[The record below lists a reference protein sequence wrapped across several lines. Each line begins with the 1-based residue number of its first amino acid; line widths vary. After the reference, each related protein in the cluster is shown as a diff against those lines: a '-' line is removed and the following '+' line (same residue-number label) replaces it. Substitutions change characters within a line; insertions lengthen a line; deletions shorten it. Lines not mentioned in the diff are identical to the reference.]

1 MADDLTI
8 SPPPAQTQ
16 ERKGCPRCGA
26 GVTLPRTY
34 CPRCGAALQT
44 EPPVADEWP
53 APPTGLTQVGYI
65 VLTAIGALIALA
77 GLGYLAYTLIAGG
90 QTLDGA
96 LSISAAGI
104 GAAVAWFS
112 VRALNRRRWRPLS
125 LPSEW
130 VWLGTM
136 LVVWGAGLGVVYV
149 APALSRWAFPP
160 LIVVGAWVTSL
171 LFLSATVHGLVSP
184 AGRKALTGRLA
195 AHHRVFLSAFVSASF
210 STILSLVLEAVAF
223 LAILAVMLA
232 TTHLIGD
239 QSTFD
244 LVMRAAEDPQA
255 LERLEE
261 SITRSPAALAGVG
274 CLLVVVA
281 PAIEE
286 FLKALPLF
294 FFVRQE
300 NGLSERMAILIGV
313 AGGIGFAF
321 AENVG
326 YLAVLTEEWGLSFW
340 FRAAAAM
347 MHGAA
352 SGFVGRA
359 WYRGVKRGRWGA
371 MLLDLCRGWG
381 IHAFW
386 NALAVVVGWFAY
398 REVMEGVLFTVG
410 IGMVPLAI
418 LFAVMARWGIW
429 VNET

>member
-8 SPPPAQTQ
+8 SPAPAQTEQ
-16 ERKGCPRCGA
+16 RIPCPRCGVGVAAPRDFCPRCGA
-26 GVTLPRTY
+26 PMQAE
-34 CPRCGAALQT
+34 PAAAQDGCVIL
-44 EPPVADEWP
+44 
-53 APPTGLTQVGYI
+53 I
-65 VLTAIGALIALA
+65 AIGALIALA
-77 GLGYLAYTLIAGG
+77 GLGYVAYTLIAEGAV
-90 QTLDGA
+90 LDGA
-96 LSISAAGI
+96 LSIAGVGI

-112 VRALNRRRWRPLS
+112 IRALNARRWRTLT

-136 LVVWGAGLGVVYV
+136 LVVWVVGLGVGQVM
-149 APALSRWAFPP
+149 PALGRWVFPP

-171 LFLSATVHGLVSP
+171 LFLSATTHGLTSP
-184 AGRKALTGRLA
+184 AGRHALTGRLA
-195 AHHRVFLSAFVSASF
+195 SHHRVFLSASVSASF
-210 STILSLVLEAVAF
+210 STTISLLLEGIAF
-223 LAILAVMLA
+223 VAILAVMLA

-244 LVMRAAEDPQA
+244 LLARAAKDPQA

-261 SITRSPAALAGVG
+261 SITQSPAALAGVG
-274 CLLVVVA
+274 CLLVFVA

-286 FLKALPLF
+286 LMKALPLF
-294 FFVRQE
+294 FFARQG
-300 NGLSERMAILIGV
+300 NNLGERTAILLGV
-313 AGGIGFAF
+313 AGGVGFAF

-326 YLAVLTEEWGLSFW
+326 YLGVLTEEWALSFW

-359 WYRGVKRGRWGA
+359 WYRGLKKGRWGA
-371 MLLDLCRGWG
+371 MLLDLCKGWG

-410 IGMVPLAI
+410 IGLVPLAI
-418 LFAVMARWGIW
+418 LFTVLARWGIW
-429 VNET
+429 VNEA